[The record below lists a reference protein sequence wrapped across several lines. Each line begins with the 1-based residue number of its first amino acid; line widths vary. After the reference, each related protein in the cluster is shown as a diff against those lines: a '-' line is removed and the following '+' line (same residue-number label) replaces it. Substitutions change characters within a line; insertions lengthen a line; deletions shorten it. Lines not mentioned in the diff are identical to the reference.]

1 MLAIVSAI
9 KDEVLT
15 IIKELQAEK
24 LPNTEAWISKENSVY
39 ILPLGV
45 GFLAVAIKLQQFCY
59 QHPEINSVLFCGTA
73 GSYQDRNHIGQLVGC
88 QSTVLADAAAEQKL
102 SLYAP
107 ILERGALQPTLKLDL
122 DLPSGK
128 VLTALTLT
136 KSDEVAVNMAQ
147 NTNSEFENMELY
159 GIASVSKL
167 LNLKWNSILGIT
179 NKVGEN
185 GHVEWFKNHRSIE
198 TKSGILVSEMIKSRK
213 C

>member
-9 KDEVLT
+9 KDEVST
-15 IIKELQAEK
+15 IITELQAEK
-24 LPNTEAWISKENSVY
+24 LPNEAAWISKKNAVY

-45 GFLAVAIKLQQFCY
+45 GFLAAAIKLQQFYY

-73 GSYQDRNHIGQLVGC
+73 GSYKDRNHIGKLVLC
-88 QSTVLADAAAEQKL
+88 QSTILADAAAELKL

-107 ILERGALQPTLKLDL
+107 VLEREALQPTLKLDL
-122 DLPSGK
+122 DLTSGK
-128 VLTALTLT
+128 ILTALTLT
-136 KSDEVAVNMAQ
+136 KSDEAADNIAQ
-147 NTNSEFENMELY
+147 NTNSDFENMELY

-179 NKVGEN
+179 NKVGRN
-185 GHVEWFKNHRSIE
+185 GHVEWFKNHRPIE
-198 TKSGILVSEMIKSRK
+198 IKSGILVSDMIKSRK